1 MELCMPIHPLFG
13 VNFKNL
19 PMTNRATITIDS
31 SILIYCA
38 TTCSELLPLTL
49 RLEVE
54 VFLAIIIKT
63 QTKEQW
69 GRD

>member
-1 MELCMPIHPLFG
+1 MNKIRILFTDTLIEPLHFYFKLLSLILFCQQSPIH
-13 VNFKNL
+13 
-19 PMTNRATITIDS
+19 
-31 SILIYCA
+31 
-38 TTCSELLPLTL
+38 LPLSL

-69 GRD
+69 GRG